1 MNVCSSCVDLMLIEL
16 NLSSQDLF
24 LYSLSNVFLLHWSPL
39 ACSSGA
45 ALCLF
50 HTLQLHLLMPSESSL
65 CAFYFLCVMRGAES
79 ALAKMSE
86 RRILSAAHVSMLSK
100 CQEWL

>member
-16 NLSSQDLF
+16 TLNSQDLF
-24 LYSLSNVFLLHWSPL
+24 LYSLSTVFFLHWSM

-45 ALCLF
+45 ALCLC
-50 HTLQLHLLMPSESSL
+50 HNSQLYLLMPSESSL
-65 CAFYFLCVMRGAES
+65 CTFYFLCVMHGAES
-79 ALAKMSE
+79 ALAKMSK
-86 RRILSAAHVSMLSK
+86 RRILSAAHVSMQSK